1 MTIILHDTFNGALAT
16 GAVTVPTNNK
26 NKSRPR
32 RVLRL
37 PAKQLQYLLN
47 AARSAVFVSGYTHD
61 FYRYPA
67 RFSPLF
73 ARACIQAFTN
83 PGDLV
88 LDPFMGGGTTLVEA
102 RALGR
107 VTVGCDISS
116 LAAFVSNVKTRTLS
130 AGDLAAIKDWAED
143 LPRKIALKKQARRP
157 VEWIE
162 NGYQRNLQYRHV
174 WPIRKSIELALA
186 QIEARFDSRRHEE
199 FARCAILRAAQW
211 ALDGRLVV
219 PTAAEFRHGL
229 TQRITRMLQG
239 ASEFSRAALTAD
251 TQWAGKK
258 KFHRR
263 NVCLHQSAV
272 SVDNIISDRGYD
284 APKLILTSPPYPG
297 VHVLYHRWQILGG
310 RETPAP
316 FWIANKLDGSG
327 ESYYTFGHREHAN
340 LTTYFDTATGAF
352 RSLSHVADD
361 ETVIVQMVAFS
372 EPEWQLPRYLEAM
385 RTAGFEEYRLSI
397 DSEAPDG
404 RLWRTVPNRK
414 WHASQ
419 KGKIPSSCEVILFH
433 RIVR

>member
-1 MTIILHDTFNGALAT
+1 MTA
-16 GAVTVPTNNK
+16 NNK

-32 RVLRL
+32 RMLHL
-37 PAKQLQYLLN
+37 PAKQLQNLVN
-47 AARSAVFVSGYTHD
+47 AARSAEPVSGYTHD

-73 ARACIQAFTN
+73 ARACIQAFTD

-116 LAAFVSNVKTRTLS
+116 LAAFVSSVKTRTLS
-130 AGDLAAIKDWAED
+130 ASDVAAIRDWAED
-143 LPRKIALKKQARRP
+143 LPKKIVLKKRSQRP

-174 WPIRKSIELALA
+174 WPVRKSIELTLA
-186 QIEARFDSRRHEE
+186 QIESRFDSRHLEE
-199 FARCAILRAAQW
+199 FARCAVLRTAQW

-219 PTAAEFRHGL
+219 PTAAEFRQGL
-229 TQRITRMLQG
+229 NQRIARMLQG
-239 ASEFSRAALTAD
+239 AAEFSRAVSTAD
-251 TQWAGKK
+251 KQWAGKK
-258 KFHRR
+258 KVQRR
-263 NVCLHQSAV
+263 NVCLQQSAV
-272 SVDNIISDRGYD
+272 SIDNIISSRGYE

-327 ESYYTFGHREHAN
+327 ESYYTFGHRQRAN
-340 LTTYFDTATGAF
+340 LTTYFDTATSAF
-352 RSLSHVADD
+352 RAVSRIADD
-361 ETVIVQMVAFS
+361 DTVIVQMVAFS
-372 EPEWQLPRYLEAM
+372 EPEWQLPRYLNAM
-385 RTAGFEEYRLSI
+385 RTAGFEECRLNI
-397 DSEAPDG
+397 DSGAPDG

-414 WHASQ
+414 WHASR
-419 KGKIPSSCEVILFH
+419 KGQTPSSCEVILFH
-433 RIVR
+433 RIAK